1 MFLFKEGLWVFPG
14 LLMDAGAGGEG
25 QKDLSKYP
33 TYPTIMKLGTVIP
46 YLKKVQNIYESRDIL
61 LEFC

>member
-1 MFLFKEGLWVFPG
+1 MGIS
-14 LLMDAGAGGEG
+14 GAAYGCGSGGGEG

-46 YLKKVQNIYESRDIL
+46 YLKKVQNIYELRDIL